1 MRQYEQGSIIGEN
14 SLQMGRYSEMSVSL
28 WILRSIKYYR
38 NLLEEVHNPT
48 IYVTTSFTDIHS
60 SLTLKT
66 YQKYVPLLHEKLVVQ
81 NIVESCCE

>member
-1 MRQYEQGSIIGEN
+1 
-14 SLQMGRYSEMSVSL
+14 
-28 WILRSIKYYR
+28 
-38 NLLEEVHNPT
+38 LEEVHNPT

-81 NIVESCCE
+81 NIVESCCEWFKMQELCYKLTERREIYIQNLQLNTQSEKKEIL